1 MIKSLSFLLL
11 LSGCASG
18 LTIRPGNCPAYVVVK
33 NEQLPAAK
41 SVTVIQRDF
50 GVGEQVVTIPE
61 LLAKAQGPECGKLV
75 DLRLSIV
82 SDGLDQLMSA
92 LPFYSQWSVV
102 LEWDESQEKIK

>member
-102 LEWDESQEKIK
+102 LEWDEAQEKIK